1 MRHEIWKLDLRWV
14 SGDDDGDDDDDDDD
28 DGDDNDDDCQV
39 DLRHQDAKEKDPN
52 ERIRLKTDT
61 HVKVI
66 DGLTES

>member
-14 SGDDDGDDDDDDDD
+14 SGDDDDEDN
-28 DGDDNDDDCQV
+28 DNDDDYGNYRQV